1 MIGIAGCFFNAFQLD
16 LEKKS
21 SGLVGRC
28 GDLDFSIDSIDSID
42 SIVFLIP
49 LGVIG
54 WKGF

>member
-28 GDLDFSIDSIDSID
+28 GDLDFSIDSIDSI
-42 SIVFLIP
+42 VFLIP